1 MYELST
7 SARQWSLAL
16 EDQIRKMEFKPTRAD
31 PDLWIKES
39 DDGKKYEYM
48 ATYVDDIIIVGKD
61 PMKYLDEIKKHFPI
75 RNIEM
80 APEYY
85 LGSNIDMRKNGTMKI
100 SSKKYI
106 TEIIRRYEIKYG
118 TLKKQNVPAKPDDH
132 PELDESPLLNEE
144 GIRHYQSNIGICQW
158 ILTAG
163 RFDIAFAVSSLSR
176 FAHQPRQ
183 GHLERSEK
191 ILGYLK

>member
-1 MYELST
+1 MYSYFWPSSDSLIHKYG
-7 SARQWSLAL
+7 SALAL
-16 EDQIRKMEFKPTRAD
+16 GDQIRKMGFKPTRAD

-85 LGSNIDMRKNGTMKI
+85 LGSNIDMRKYGTIKI

-106 TEIIRRYEIKYG
+106 TKIIRRYEIKYG
-118 TLKKQNVPAKPDDH
+118 TLQKQMYLPNLMTIPRWMNH
-132 PELDESPLLNEE
+132 
-144 GIRHYQSNIGICQW
+144 HY
-158 ILTAG
+158 
-163 RFDIAFAVSSLSR
+163 
-176 FAHQPRQ
+176 
-183 GHLERSEK
+183 
-191 ILGYLK
+191 